1 MNNSKF
7 STHNSQL
14 VSIIMPLYN
23 CEKYIAE
30 TINSVLLQTY
40 TNWELLIV
48 DDCSADNSVEIVKK
62 FAEKDTRIKLYEFT
76 NNSGTSNAR
85 NKAIKMSKGRYIAFL
100 DSDDIWLP
108 EKLAK
113 QIAFMEETNTALSYT
128 AYTVIDEKSN
138 EKGKFIPPKSLTYS
152 DLLKTCSIGCSTVMY
167 DTNSIGKVY
176 MPNVKK
182 RQDYALWLQ
191 ILRKTHECKGLDSC
205 LVKYRKYSD
214 SLSSNKLS
222 AAKYQ
227 WQIYR
232 EVEKLSFL
240 KSCYCFVHYAFYGF
254 IKHRIYYRG

>member
-1 MNNSKF
+1 MNNSQF
-7 STHNSQL
+7 LTHNSQL

-48 DDCSADNSVEIVKK
+48 DDCSTDNSVEIVKE
-62 FAEKDTRIKLYEFT
+62 FAQKDARIKLYEFEQNVGVAT
-76 NNSGTSNAR
+76 AR
-85 NKAIKMSKGRYIAFL
+85 NKAIELSKGRYIAFL

-108 EKLAK
+108 EKLVK

-128 AYTVIDEKSN
+128 AYTPN
-138 EKGKFIPPKSLTYS
+138 GLTYN

-182 RQDYALWLQ
+182 RQDYALWLH
-191 ILRKTHECKGLDSC
+191 ILRKTHKSEGLVSC

-214 SLSSNKLS
+214 SLSSNKWS
-222 AAKYQ
+222 ASRYQ

-232 EVEKLSFL
+232 EVEKLSWL
-240 KSCYCFVHYAFYGF
+240 KSCYYFVHYAFYGF
-254 IKHRIYYRG
+254 IKHRVYYRGNSKY